1 MTIQHQP
8 IATLLVGAEGTAE
21 TEGEPWIRPAT
32 AEEQRAF
39 IEQACKGD
47 EGLYRDSLVDGTGRP
62 YFLLTVLDNA
72 PESVQAKAK
81 RCARC
86 LRLTE

>member
-1 MTIQHQP
+1 MTNDP
-8 IATLLVGAEGTAE
+8 VATLLVGAEGTAE
-21 TEGEPWIRPAT
+21 TDSQPWIRPAT
-32 AEEQRAF
+32 DEEERAF
-39 IEQACKGD
+39 VAQACKGD
-47 EGLYRDSLVDGTGRP
+47 DGLYRDSLIDGTGRP

-72 PESVQAKAK
+72 PEPVQAKAK